1 MKDNNSRR
9 PLNIQEMQDKLKE
22 MGIDKSLAHLN
33 ASGSSSFKKAK
44 SQPSEPTQS
53 VAPQAPVQAND
64 PVVPDVTKVKNTEVK
79 VKNTEVKVTTP
90 NAAGSG
96 ASQQV
101 PIVDQDP
108 ATLELTDWCI
118 HVFGSFLSVYET
130 QWEYQYGSEPSGKFL
145 EFAHSVDSD
154 GLNRVLMHCHE
165 RIQLGNS
172 WPPQMGELWILKDSL
187 TEEELLDSRIRV
199 LSRSG
204 DNKIEKWLIQNKLYD
219 LKRTA
224 ENKLDGLFKK
234 YYLEAKRLDEKGML
248 ETELPEFL
256 LAANSVKNLND
267 LKREEYESQHG
278 KAINPR
284 IQKILNSKK

>member
-9 PLNIQEMQDKLKE
+9 PLNIQEMQDELKE

-33 ASGSSSFKKAK
+33 ASGSSSSKKAK
-44 SQPSEPTQS
+44 SQPSEPE
-53 VAPQAPVQAND
+53 PKVQREA
-64 PVVPDVTKVKNTEVK
+64 PVVPEVIENQNSEVK
-79 VKNTEVKVTTP
+79 V
-90 NAAGSG
+90 AAGQAADSG

-101 PIVDQDP
+101 PVVDQDP
-108 ATLELTDWCI
+108 AELELTDWCI

-130 QWEYQYGSEPSGKFL
+130 QWEYQYGSEPSGKFI
-145 EFAHSVDSD
+145 EFANSVDSD

-199 LSRSG
+199 LSRG
-204 DNKIEKWLIQNKLYD
+204 GVNKIEKWLIQNKLYD

-248 ETELPEFL
+248 DTELPDYL
-256 LAANSVKNLND
+256 LTANSVKNLND
-267 LKREEYESQHG
+267 LKREEYESKHG

>member
-1 MKDNNSRR
+1 
-9 PLNIQEMQDKLKE
+9 

-44 SQPSEPTQS
+44 SQPSEPAPTVESHAPIQS
-53 VAPQAPVQAND
+53 EVIAAQ
-64 PVVPDVTKVKNTEVK
+64 TTEVR
-79 VKNTEVKVTTP
+79 VTTP
-90 NAAGSG
+90 NATDSG
-96 ASQQV
+96 KSQQV
-101 PIVDQDP
+101 PVVDQDP
-108 ATLELTDWCI
+108 AELELTDWCI

-130 QWEYQYGSEPSGKFL
+130 QWEYQYGSEPSGKFI

-199 LSRSG
+199 LSRTAV
-204 DNKIEKWLIQNKLYD
+204 NKIEKWLIQNKLYD

-234 YYLEAKRLDEKGML
+234 YYLEAKRLEEKGML
-248 ETELPEFL
+248 ETELPQFL

-284 IQKILNSKK
+284 IQRILNSKK

>member
-44 SQPSEPTQS
+44 SQPSDPAPTVVPEVLPAVSSPS
-53 VAPQAPVQAND
+53 V
-64 PVVPDVTKVKNTEVK
+64 PVVESDT
-79 VKNTEVKVTTP
+79 
-90 NAAGSG
+90 GSN
-96 ASQQV
+96 QQV
-101 PIVDQDP
+101 PVVDQDP
-108 ATLELTDWCI
+108 AELELTDWCI

-130 QWEYQYGSEPSGKFL
+130 QWEYQYGSEPSGKFI
-145 EFAHSVDSD
+145 EFANSVDSD

-199 LSRSG
+199 LSRTAA
-204 DNKIEKWLIQNKLYD
+204 NKIEKWLIQNKLYD

-248 ETELPEFL
+248 ETELPQFL

-267 LKREEYESQHG
+267 LKREEYESKHG
-278 KAINPR
+278 KALNPR
-284 IQKILNSKK
+284 IQQILNSKK

>member
-44 SQPSEPTQS
+44 SQPSEPAQ
-53 VAPQAPVQAND
+53 
-64 PVVPDVTKVKNTEVK
+64 PVVPDATVKPNAPEVIEAQSTEVK
-79 VKNTEVKVTTP
+79 VATP

-101 PIVDQDP
+101 PVVDQAP
-108 ATLELTDWCI
+108 AELELTDWCI

-199 LSRSG
+199 LSRAAV
-204 DNKIEKWLIQNKLYD
+204 NNIEKWLIQNKLYD

-248 ETELPEFL
+248 ETELPQFL

>member
-44 SQPSEPTQS
+44 SQPSE
-53 VAPQAPVQAND
+53 QAQ
-64 PVVPDVTKVKNTEVK
+64 PVVPEVLPKDPAVPDVIEAQSTEVA
-79 VKNTEVKVTTP
+79 TP
-90 NAAGSG
+90 NAASTG

-101 PIVDQDP
+101 PVVDQD
-108 ATLELTDWCI
+108 AAELELTDWCI

-130 QWEYQYGSEPSGKFL
+130 QWEYQYGSEPSGKFI
-145 EFAHSVDSD
+145 EFANSVDSD

-187 TEEELLDSRIRV
+187 TKSCWIAV
-199 LSRSG
+199 
-204 DNKIEKWLIQNKLYD
+204 
-219 LKRTA
+219 
-224 ENKLDGLFKK
+224 
-234 YYLEAKRLDEKGML
+234 
-248 ETELPEFL
+248 
-256 LAANSVKNLND
+256 SVCC
-267 LKREEYESQHG
+267 RAQ
-278 KAINPR
+278 R
-284 IQKILNSKK
+284 

>member
-1 MKDNNSRR
+1 
-9 PLNIQEMQDKLKE
+9 

-44 SQPSEPTQS
+44 SQPSEPAS
-53 VAPQAPVQAND
+53 
-64 PVVPDVTKVKNTEVK
+64 PVVPDSTGSVVPEVIEAQSTEVA
-79 VKNTEVKVTTP
+79 TP
-90 NAAGSG
+90 NAASTGS
-96 ASQQV
+96 SQQV
-101 PIVDQDP
+101 PVVDQDP
-108 ATLELTDWCI
+108 AELELTDWCI

-199 LSRSG
+199 L
-204 DNKIEKWLIQNKLYD
+204 
-219 LKRTA
+219 
-224 ENKLDGLFKK
+224 
-234 YYLEAKRLDEKGML
+234 
-248 ETELPEFL
+248 
-256 LAANSVKNLND
+256 
-267 LKREEYESQHG
+267 
-278 KAINPR
+278 
-284 IQKILNSKK
+284 

>member
-44 SQPSEPTQS
+44 SQPSEPAS
-53 VAPQAPVQAND
+53 
-64 PVVPDVTKVKNTEVK
+64 PVVPGSTGSVIPEVIEAQSTEVA
-79 VKNTEVKVTTP
+79 TP
-90 NAAGSG
+90 NAASTGS
-96 ASQQV
+96 SQQV
-101 PIVDQDP
+101 PVVDQDP
-108 ATLELTDWCI
+108 ADLELTDWCI

-199 LSRSG
+199 LSRTAV
-204 DNKIEKWLIQNKLYD
+204 NNIEKWLIQNKLYD

-248 ETELPEFL
+248 ETELPQFL

>member
-1 MKDNNSRR
+1 MKDRTR
-9 PLNIQEMQDKLKE
+9 KPLNIQEMQDKLKE

-33 ASGSSSFKKAK
+33 ASGSSSSKKAK
-44 SQPSEPTQS
+44 SQLSEP
-53 VAPQAPVQAND
+53 APKVQREA
-64 PVVPDVTKVKNTEVK
+64 PVVPEVIENQSTEVK
-79 VKNTEVKVTTP
+79 V
-90 NAAGSG
+90 AAGQTADSG

-101 PIVDQDP
+101 PVVDQDP
-108 ATLELTDWCI
+108 AELELTDWCI

-130 QWEYQYGSEPSGKFL
+130 QWEYQYGSEPSGKFI
-145 EFAHSVDSD
+145 EFANSVDSD

-199 LSRSG
+199 LSRG
-204 DNKIEKWLIQNKLYD
+204 GVNKIEKWLIQNKLYD

-248 ETELPEFL
+248 DTELPDYL
-256 LAANSVKNLND
+256 LTANSVKNLND
-267 LKREEYESQHG
+267 LKREEYESKHG

>member
-1 MKDNNSRR
+1 
-9 PLNIQEMQDKLKE
+9 

-33 ASGSSSFKKAK
+33 ASGSSSSKKAK
-44 SQPSEPTQS
+44 SQPSEPEPKVQREAP
-53 VAPQAPVQAND
+53 VAPEVIENQNS
-64 PVVPDVTKVKNTEVK
+64 EVK
-79 VKNTEVKVTTP
+79 V
-90 NAAGSG
+90 AAGQAADLG

-101 PIVDQDP
+101 PVVDQDP
-108 ATLELTDWCI
+108 AELELTDWCI

-130 QWEYQYGSEPSGKFL
+130 QWEYQYGSEPSGKFI
-145 EFAHSVDSD
+145 EFANSVDSD

-199 LSRSG
+199 LSRG
-204 DNKIEKWLIQNKLYD
+204 GVNKIEKWLIQNKLYD

-248 ETELPEFL
+248 DTELPDYL
-256 LAANSVKNLND
+256 LTANSVKNLND
-267 LKREEYESQHG
+267 LKREEYESKHG

>member
-1 MKDNNSRR
+1 MKDRTR
-9 PLNIQEMQDKLKE
+9 KPLNIQEMQDKLKE

-33 ASGSSSFKKAK
+33 ASGSSSSKKAK
-44 SQPSEPTQS
+44 SQPSEP
-53 VAPQAPVQAND
+53 APKVQREA
-64 PVVPDVTKVKNTEVK
+64 PVVPEVIENQSTEVK
-79 VKNTEVKVTTP
+79 V
-90 NAAGSG
+90 AARQTADSG

-101 PIVDQDP
+101 PVVDQDP
-108 ATLELTDWCI
+108 AELELTDWCI

-130 QWEYQYGSEPSGKFL
+130 QWEYQYGSEPSGKFI
-145 EFAHSVDSD
+145 EFANSVDSD

-199 LSRSG
+199 LSRG
-204 DNKIEKWLIQNKLYD
+204 GVNKIEKWLIQNKLYD

-248 ETELPEFL
+248 DTELPDYL
-256 LAANSVKNLND
+256 LTANSVKNLND
-267 LKREEYESQHG
+267 LKREEYESKHG

>member
-1 MKDNNSRR
+1 MKDNNRR
-9 PLNIQEMQDKLKE
+9 PLNIQEMQDKLKL
-22 MGIDKSLAHLN
+22 MGIDKSLAHLS
-33 ASGSSSFKKAK
+33 ASDSSLSKKAK
-44 SQPSEPTQS
+44 SQPSEPAQNNQPEVT
-53 VAPQAPVQAND
+53 APETNVSNNTVSST
-64 PVVPDVTKVKNTEVK
+64 VVEP
-79 VKNTEVKVTTP
+79 
-90 NAAGSG
+90 S

-101 PIVDQDP
+101 PIIDQDP
-108 ATLELTDWCI
+108 AALELTDWCI

-130 QWEYQYGSEPSGKFL
+130 QWEYQYGSEPSGKFI
-145 EFAHSVDSD
+145 EFANSVDSD

-199 LSRSG
+199 LSRTPV
-204 DNKIEKWLIQNKLYD
+204 NLIEKWLVQNKLYD
-219 LKRTA
+219 LKRVA

-248 ETELPEFL
+248 QTELPQHL

-267 LKREEYESQHG
+267 LQREEYESKHG
-278 KAINPR
+278 KALNPR
-284 IQKILNSKK
+284 IQQILNARK

>member
-44 SQPSEPTQS
+44 SQPSEPAS
-53 VAPQAPVQAND
+53 
-64 PVVPDVTKVKNTEVK
+64 PVVPDVTVPEVIEAQSTEVAM
-79 VKNTEVKVTTP
+79 P
-90 NAAGSG
+90 NAASAG

-101 PIVDQDP
+101 PVVDQDP
-108 ATLELTDWCI
+108 AELELTDWCI

-130 QWEYQYGSEPSGKFL
+130 QWEYQYGSEPSGKFI
-145 EFAHSVDSD
+145 EFANSVDSD

-199 LSRSG
+199 LSRTAA
-204 DNKIEKWLIQNKLYD
+204 NKIEKWLIQNKLYD

-248 ETELPEFL
+248 ETELPQFL

-267 LKREEYESQHG
+267 LKREEYESKHG
-278 KAINPR
+278 KALNPR
-284 IQKILNSKK
+284 IQQILDSKK

>member
-1 MKDNNSRR
+1 MKDRTR
-9 PLNIQEMQDKLKE
+9 KPLNIQEMQDKLKE

-33 ASGSSSFKKAK
+33 ASGSSSSKKAK
-44 SQPSEPTQS
+44 SQPSEPEPKVQREAP
-53 VAPQAPVQAND
+53 VAPEVIENQNS
-64 PVVPDVTKVKNTEVK
+64 EVK
-79 VKNTEVKVTTP
+79 V
-90 NAAGSG
+90 AAGQAADSG

-101 PIVDQDP
+101 PVVDQDP
-108 ATLELTDWCI
+108 AELELTDWCI

-130 QWEYQYGSEPSGKFL
+130 QWEYQYGSEPSGKFI
-145 EFAHSVDSD
+145 EFANSVDSD

-199 LSRSG
+199 LSRG
-204 DNKIEKWLIQNKLYD
+204 GVNKIEKWLIQNKLYD

-248 ETELPEFL
+248 DTELPDFL
-256 LAANSVKNLND
+256 LTANSVKNLND
-267 LKREEYESQHG
+267 LKREEYESKHG

>member
-1 MKDNNSRR
+1 
-9 PLNIQEMQDKLKE
+9 

-44 SQPSEPTQS
+44 SQPSEP
-53 VAPQAPVQAND
+53 APSASNKTSDSGNA
-64 PVVPDVTKVKNTEVK
+64 KAHRNTEASR
-79 VKNTEVKVTTP
+79 NTAAPEVIEAQT
-90 NAAGSG
+90 
-96 ASQQV
+96 QQV
-101 PIVDQDP
+101 PVVDQDP
-108 ATLELTDWCI
+108 AQLELTDWCI

-130 QWEYQYGSEPSGKFL
+130 QWEYQYGSEPSGKFI
-145 EFAHSVDSD
+145 EFANSVDSD

-199 LSRSG
+199 LSG
-204 DNKIEKWLIQNKLYD
+204 AAANKIEKWLTQNKLYD
-219 LKRTA
+219 LKRTS
-224 ENKLDGLFKK
+224 ENKLDGQFKK

-248 ETELPEFL
+248 ETELPPFL
-256 LAANSVKNLND
+256 LTANSVKNLND

-278 KAINPR
+278 KALNPR
-284 IQKILNSKK
+284 IQKIINSKK

>member
-1 MKDNNSRR
+1 MKDRTR
-9 PLNIQEMQDKLKE
+9 KPLNIQEMQDKLKE

-33 ASGSSSFKKAK
+33 ASGSSSSKKAK
-44 SQPSEPTQS
+44 SQPSEPEPKVQREAP
-53 VAPQAPVQAND
+53 VAPEVIENQS
-64 PVVPDVTKVKNTEVK
+64 TEVK
-79 VKNTEVKVTTP
+79 V
-90 NAAGSG
+90 AAGQAADSG

-101 PIVDQDP
+101 PVVDQDP
-108 ATLELTDWCI
+108 AELELTDWCI

-130 QWEYQYGSEPSGKFL
+130 QWEYQYGSEPSGKFI
-145 EFAHSVDSD
+145 EFANSVDSD

-199 LSRSG
+199 LSRG
-204 DNKIEKWLIQNKLYD
+204 GVNKIEKWLIQNKLYD

-248 ETELPEFL
+248 DTELPDYL
-256 LAANSVKNLND
+256 LTANSVKNLND
-267 LKREEYESQHG
+267 LKREEYESKHG

>member
-44 SQPSEPTQS
+44 SQPSES
-53 VAPQAPVQAND
+53 ASPVVPEVLPKD
-64 PVVPDVTKVKNTEVK
+64 PVVPDVIEAQNTEVA
-79 VKNTEVKVTTP
+79 TP
-90 NAAGSG
+90 NAASSG

-101 PIVDQDP
+101 PVVDQDP
-108 ATLELTDWCI
+108 AELELTDWCI

-130 QWEYQYGSEPSGKFL
+130 QWEYQYGSEPSGKFI
-145 EFAHSVDSD
+145 EFANSVDSD

-199 LSRSG
+199 LSRTAV
-204 DNKIEKWLIQNKLYD
+204 NKIEKWLIQNKLYD

-248 ETELPEFL
+248 ETELPQFL

-278 KAINPR
+278 KALNPR
-284 IQKILNSKK
+284 IQQILNSKK

>member
-1 MKDNNSRR
+1 MKDRTR
-9 PLNIQEMQDKLKE
+9 KPLNIQEMQDKLKE

-33 ASGSSSFKKAK
+33 ASGSSSSKKAK
-44 SQPSEPTQS
+44 SQPSEPE
-53 VAPQAPVQAND
+53 PKVQCEA
-64 PVVPDVTKVKNTEVK
+64 PVVPEVIENQSTEVK
-79 VKNTEVKVTTP
+79 V
-90 NAAGSG
+90 AAGQAADSG

-101 PIVDQDP
+101 PVVDQDP
-108 ATLELTDWCI
+108 AELELTDWCI

-130 QWEYQYGSEPSGKFL
+130 QWEYQYGSEPSGKFI
-145 EFAHSVDSD
+145 EFANSVDSD

-199 LSRSG
+199 LSRG
-204 DNKIEKWLIQNKLYD
+204 GVNKIEKWLIQNKLYD

-248 ETELPEFL
+248 DTELPDYL
-256 LAANSVKNLND
+256 LTANSVKNLND
-267 LKREEYESQHG
+267 LKREEYESKHG

>member
-1 MKDNNSRR
+1 MLPK
-9 PLNIQEMQDKLKE
+9 
-22 MGIDKSLAHLN
+22 
-33 ASGSSSFKKAK
+33 
-44 SQPSEPTQS
+44 
-53 VAPQAPVQAND
+53 D
-64 PVVPDVTKVKNTEVK
+64 PVVPDVIESQNSEVA
-79 VKNTEVKVTTP
+79 TP
-90 NAAGSG
+90 NAASSG

-101 PIVDQDP
+101 PVVDQDP
-108 ATLELTDWCI
+108 AELELTDWCI

-130 QWEYQYGSEPSGKFL
+130 QWEYQYGSEPSGKFI
-145 EFAHSVDSD
+145 EFANSVDSD

-199 LSRSG
+199 LSRTAV
-204 DNKIEKWLIQNKLYD
+204 NKIEKWLIQNKLYD

-278 KAINPR
+278 KALNPR
-284 IQKILNSKK
+284 IQQILNSKK

>member
-1 MKDNNSRR
+1 MKDRTR
-9 PLNIQEMQDKLKE
+9 KPLNIQEMQDKLKE

-33 ASGSSSFKKAK
+33 ASGSSSSKKAK
-44 SQPSEPTQS
+44 SQPSEPEPKAQRE
-53 VAPQAPVQAND
+53 A
-64 PVVPDVTKVKNTEVK
+64 PVVPEVIENQSTEVK
-79 VKNTEVKVTTP
+79 V
-90 NAAGSG
+90 AAGQAADSG

-101 PIVDQDP
+101 PVVDQDP
-108 ATLELTDWCI
+108 AELELTDWCI

-130 QWEYQYGSEPSGKFL
+130 QWEYQYGSEPSGKFI
-145 EFAHSVDSD
+145 EFANSVDSD

-199 LSRSG
+199 LSRG
-204 DNKIEKWLIQNKLYD
+204 GVNKIEKWLIQNKLYD

-248 ETELPEFL
+248 DTELPDYL
-256 LAANSVKNLND
+256 LTANSVKNLND
-267 LKREEYESQHG
+267 LKREEYESKHG

>member
-1 MKDNNSRR
+1 MKDRTR
-9 PLNIQEMQDKLKE
+9 KPLNIQEMQDKLKE

-33 ASGSSSFKKAK
+33 ASGSSSSKKAK
-44 SQPSEPTQS
+44 SQPSEPE
-53 VAPQAPVQAND
+53 PKVQREA
-64 PVVPDVTKVKNTEVK
+64 PVVPEVIENQSTEVK
-79 VKNTEVKVTTP
+79 V
-90 NAAGSG
+90 AAGQAADSG

-101 PIVDQDP
+101 PVVDQDP
-108 ATLELTDWCI
+108 AELELTDWCI

-130 QWEYQYGSEPSGKFL
+130 QWEYQYGSEPSGKFI
-145 EFAHSVDSD
+145 EFANSVDSD

-199 LSRSG
+199 LSRG
-204 DNKIEKWLIQNKLYD
+204 GVNKIEKWLIQNKLYD

-248 ETELPEFL
+248 DTELPDYL
-256 LAANSVKNLND
+256 LTANSVKNLND
-267 LKREEYESQHG
+267 LKREEYESKHG

>member
-1 MKDNNSRR
+1 MKDRTR
-9 PLNIQEMQDKLKE
+9 KPLNIQEMQDKLKE

-33 ASGSSSFKKAK
+33 ASGSSSSKKAK
-44 SQPSEPTQS
+44 SQPSEPE
-53 VAPQAPVQAND
+53 PKVQREA
-64 PVVPDVTKVKNTEVK
+64 PVVPEVIENQSTEVK
-79 VKNTEVKVTTP
+79 V
-90 NAAGSG
+90 AAGQAADSG

-101 PIVDQDP
+101 PVVDQDP
-108 ATLELTDWCI
+108 AELELTDWCI

-130 QWEYQYGSEPSGKFL
+130 QWEYQYGSEPSGKFI
-145 EFAHSVDSD
+145 EFANSVDSD

-199 LSRSG
+199 LSRG
-204 DNKIEKWLIQNKLYD
+204 GVNKIEKWLIQNKLYD

-248 ETELPEFL
+248 DTELPDYL
-256 LAANSVKNLND
+256 LTANSVKNLND
-267 LKREEYESQHG
+267 IKREEYESKHG

>member
-44 SQPSEPTQS
+44 SQPSDPAPAVVPEVLPAASSPS
-53 VAPQAPVQAND
+53 V
-64 PVVPDVTKVKNTEVK
+64 PVVESDT
-79 VKNTEVKVTTP
+79 
-90 NAAGSG
+90 GSN
-96 ASQQV
+96 QQV
-101 PIVDQDP
+101 PVVDQDP
-108 ATLELTDWCI
+108 AELELTDWCI

-130 QWEYQYGSEPSGKFL
+130 QWEYQYGSEPSGKFI
-145 EFAHSVDSD
+145 EFANSVDSD

-199 LSRSG
+199 LSRIAA
-204 DNKIEKWLIQNKLYD
+204 NKIEKWLIQNKLYD

-248 ETELPEFL
+248 ETELPQFL

-267 LKREEYESQHG
+267 LKREEYESKHG
-278 KAINPR
+278 KALNPR
-284 IQKILNSKK
+284 IQQILDSKK

>member
-1 MKDNNSRR
+1 
-9 PLNIQEMQDKLKE
+9 

-33 ASGSSSFKKAK
+33 ASGSSSSKKVK
-44 SQPSEPTQS
+44 SQPSEPEPKVQREAP
-53 VAPQAPVQAND
+53 VAPEVNENQS
-64 PVVPDVTKVKNTEVK
+64 TEMKV
-79 VKNTEVKVTTP
+79 
-90 NAAGSG
+90 AAGQAADSG

-101 PIVDQDP
+101 PVVDQDP
-108 ATLELTDWCI
+108 AELELTDWCI

-130 QWEYQYGSEPSGKFL
+130 QWEYQYGSEPSGKFI
-145 EFAHSVDSD
+145 EFANSVDSD

-199 LSRSG
+199 LSRG
-204 DNKIEKWLIQNKLYD
+204 GVNKIEKWLIQNKLYD

-248 ETELPEFL
+248 DTELPDYL
-256 LAANSVKNLND
+256 LTANSVKNLND
-267 LKREEYESQHG
+267 LKREEYESKHG

>member
-44 SQPSEPTQS
+44 SQPSEPAQ
-53 VAPQAPVQAND
+53 
-64 PVVPDVTKVKNTEVK
+64 PVVPEVIEAQSTEVK
-79 VKNTEVKVTTP
+79 V
-90 NAAGSG
+90 AAAQAADSG

-101 PIVDQDP
+101 PVVDQDP
-108 ATLELTDWCI
+108 AELELTDWCI

-130 QWEYQYGSEPSGKFL
+130 QWEYQYGSEPSGKFI
-145 EFAHSVDSD
+145 EFANSVDSD

-199 LSRSG
+199 LSRTAV
-204 DNKIEKWLIQNKLYD
+204 NKIEKWLIQNKLYD

-248 ETELPEFL
+248 ETELPQFP
-256 LAANSVKNLND
+256 SC
-267 LKREEYESQHG
+267 R
-278 KAINPR
+278 
-284 IQKILNSKK
+284 

>member
-33 ASGSSSFKKAK
+33 ASGSSSSKKAK
-44 SQPSEPTQS
+44 SQPSEPE
-53 VAPQAPVQAND
+53 PKVQCEA
-64 PVVPDVTKVKNTEVK
+64 PVVPEVIENQSTEVK
-79 VKNTEVKVTTP
+79 V
-90 NAAGSG
+90 AAGQAADSG

-101 PIVDQDP
+101 PVVDQDP
-108 ATLELTDWCI
+108 AELELTDWCI

-130 QWEYQYGSEPSGKFL
+130 QWEYQYGSEPSGKFI
-145 EFAHSVDSD
+145 EFANSVDSD

-199 LSRSG
+199 LSRG
-204 DNKIEKWLIQNKLYD
+204 GVNKIEKWLIQNKLYD

-248 ETELPEFL
+248 DTELPDYL
-256 LAANSVKNLND
+256 LTANSVKNLND
-267 LKREEYESQHG
+267 LKREEYESKHG

>member
-1 MKDNNSRR
+1 MKDRTR
-9 PLNIQEMQDKLKE
+9 KPLNIQEMQDKLKE

-33 ASGSSSFKKAK
+33 ASGSSSSKKAK
-44 SQPSEPTQS
+44 SQPSEPEPKFQREAP
-53 VAPQAPVQAND
+53 VAPEVNENQ
-64 PVVPDVTKVKNTEVK
+64 NTEVK
-79 VKNTEVKVTTP
+79 V
-90 NAAGSG
+90 AAGQAADSG

-101 PIVDQDP
+101 PVVDQDP
-108 ATLELTDWCI
+108 AVLELTDWCI

-130 QWEYQYGSEPSGKFL
+130 QWEYQYGSEPSGKFI
-145 EFAHSVDSD
+145 EFANSVDSD

-199 LSRSG
+199 LSRG
-204 DNKIEKWLIQNKLYD
+204 GVNKIEKWLIQNKLYD

-248 ETELPEFL
+248 DTELPDYL
-256 LAANSVKNLND
+256 LTANSVKNLND
-267 LKREEYESQHG
+267 LKREEYESKHG